1 MVIRS
6 EGKVIFVTP
15 PNKRVPQNAQIFRKE
30 GLIATDVVA
39 DRSRALLAGPD
50 LNACGYTDNPA
61 LALHVFQFVQMIID
75 SSDFNAKEE

>member
-1 MVIRS
+1 MRRNV
-6 EGKVIFVTP
+6 KVIFVTP